1 MSFEMVTKEEV
12 LEVLKTIFDPEIP
25 VNIVDLGLV
34 YNIDINSDNIVTI
47 QMTLTSVG
55 CPLHLTIQR
64 DIEEKIKTISE
75 VNEVKIDLVWD
86 PPWTPARMSAEAKAQ
101 LGFVEVP
108 PSEQV

>member
-1 MSFEMVTKEEV
+1 MVSKEEV

-25 VNIVDLGLV
+25 VNIVDLGLI
-34 YNIDINSDNIVTI
+34 YNVDISAGNDVTI

-64 DIEEKIKTISE
+64 DIEEKIKTISG
-75 VNEVKIDLVWD
+75 VNEVKLDLVWD

-101 LGFVEVP
+101 MGFVEVP
-108 PSEQV
+108 ASEQV